1 MNKDL
6 LLKEMTSQELIQ
18 EQMANKLDLSDNS
31 FLRKLNGMNEFTLK
45 EIRKMEDI
53 LKMSINKSRA
63 FFFDDSLEYTQ
74 INTKQLKKEKSK

>member
-1 MNKDL
+1 MNKNL
-6 LLKEMTSQELIQ
+6 LIKEMTSQELTQ

>member
-1 MNKDL
+1 MNKNL
-6 LLKEMTSQELIQ
+6 LLKEMISQELTQ